1 MTNEERARLFTQLAR
16 NELFASWVTSELNTV
31 AMALTSAA
39 EVDTVRTL
47 QGKAQLLKSI
57 QTELER
63 ASMGTNSRTT
73 R

>member
-1 MTNEERARLFTQLAR
+1 MTNEERARLFAQLAR

-39 EVDTVRTL
+39 EMDTVRTL